1 MEREDIL
8 NRLIKVMK
16 KVCPKEGLDYAK
28 VKEDDTLKTDIGL
41 DSIQII
47 VIALAI
53 EMEFGIEFSNYDVNT
68 FKTVGN
74 VVSYIEEALK

>member
-1 MEREDIL
+1 MEDSHF
-8 NRLIKVMK
+8 LISKLKVMK
-16 KVCPKEGLDYAK
+16 KVCPKEGLDYEK
-28 VKEDDTLKTDIGL
+28 VGEDDTLKGDIGL

>member
-1 MEREDIL
+1 MERKDIL

-16 KVCPKEGLDYAK
+16 KVCPKEGLDYEK
-28 VKEDDTLKTDIGL
+28 VKEEDTLKGDIGL

-74 VVSYIEEALK
+74 VVSYIEEELK

>member
-16 KVCPKEGLDYAK
+16 KVCPKEGLDYEK

-74 VVSYIEEALK
+74 VVSYIEEELK